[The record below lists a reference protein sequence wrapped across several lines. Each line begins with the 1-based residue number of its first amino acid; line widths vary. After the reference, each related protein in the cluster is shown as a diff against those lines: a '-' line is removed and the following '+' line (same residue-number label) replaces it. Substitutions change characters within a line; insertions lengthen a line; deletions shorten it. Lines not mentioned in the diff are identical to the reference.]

1 MKKTKPKYRLPKG
14 YLALFSLDKLYMI
27 IRNPIKFISLSMQKF
42 GGSYSVKLVSG
53 RYVVMTQDAGLIEHI
68 LRTNQ
73 QNYHKSEISAVRGAR
88 YFGHGLL
95 FANGSAHLRQRRLI
109 QPKFN
114 KKKID
119 ELEKIILRTVDTF
132 LDKFPVGKDLNMC
145 PLMQDLAFEI
155 VVDSLFDIDIPEQ
168 KKIRMRTILD
178 DLQKFVFSETNNPYQ
193 QFLYPLTGKD
203 KRAKKKSKEL
213 RGIIEKVIQERK
225 AEDKSYDDLLD
236 MLIQTRYKDT
246 GEPME
251 LDQIIDESIILIFAG
266 HETTANTLSW
276 MLYLLA
282 THPEVIQ
289 SLREV
294 VQQTDITECTR
305 DPHIHA
311 LIYETLRLYPPAWM
325 TDRMAL
331 ADDEHGEFHFPAGTA
346 IIPFFYGVHRDEK
359 HWDRPDEFVPKR
371 FMKEENLRSKAF
383 FPFGAGNRMCIGKY
397 FAMMEMSIFIH
408 RFIEK
413 FNISPTGEVP
423 TKEVYITLRPSSVQ
437 LAVEKR
443 DKEFVKVDV
452 N

>member
-1 MKKTKPKYRLPKG
+1 MKKNKPKFRLPKG

-27 IRNPIKFISLSMQKF
+27 IRNPIKFITHSMEKF

-53 RYVVMTQDAGLIEHI
+53 KYVVMTQDAGLIEHI

-88 YFGHGLL
+88 YFGRGLL
-95 FANGSAHLRQRRLI
+95 FANGSVHLRQRRLI

-119 ELEKIILRTVDTF
+119 ELEKIILRTIDTF
-132 LDKFPVGKDLNMC
+132 LEKFPTGSDLDMC

-155 VVDSLFDIDIPEQ
+155 VIDSLFDIDIPEQ

-203 KRAKKKSKEL
+203 KRAKKKSQEL
-213 RGIIEKVIQERK
+213 RAIIQKVIQERK
-225 AEDKSYDDLLD
+225 ADHKSYDDMLD
-236 MLIQTRYKDT
+236 MLIQSRYKDT
-246 GEPME
+246 DEPME
-251 LDQIIDESIILIFAG
+251 LEQIIDECIILIFAG

-282 THPEVIQ
+282 THPDFTQDLKEIVHKI
-289 SLREV
+289 
-294 VQQTDITECTR
+294 DITECTR

-325 TDRMAL
+325 TDRVAL
-331 ADDEHGEFHFPAGTA
+331 EDDEHGEFHFPAGTA
-346 IIPFFYGVHRDEK
+346 IIPFFYGLHRDEK
-359 HWDRPDEFVPKR
+359 HWDRPDEFIPQR
-371 FMKEENLRSKAF
+371 FMKEEVQRSKAF
-383 FPFGAGNRMCIGKY
+383 FPFGGGNRMCIGKY
-397 FAMMEMSIFIH
+397 FAMMEMSIFIY
-408 RFIEK
+408 RFVEK
-413 FNISPTGEVP
+413 FKVSPTDQIPV
-423 TKEVYITLRPSSVQ
+423 KEVYITLRPTSVR
-437 LAVEKR
+437 LGVECRNK
-443 DKEFVKVDV
+443 KHVKADA